1 MNVIATSLAGCLIV
15 EPKVFGDHRGF
26 FFEAFNTARPI
37 DPTAPIVAQQ
47 INVSRSARGVL
58 RGLHYQW
65 PQPQGKLV
73 WVLEGEVFDV
83 AVDLRKGSST
93 FGQWEG
99 CLLSQSN
106 HRQLWVPEGFA
117 HGFQVVSES
126 ATFCYVCTRPYQA
139 EFDRAIHYADPQI
152 AVEWPDAKNA
162 ILSDKDKSAPQLAA
176 LQDPITDE
184 NSRNSQL
191 R

>member
-1 MNVIATSLAGCLIV
+1 MKVISTSLAGCVIV

-26 FFEAFNTARPI
+26 FFEAFNSTRQPDPNTPI
-37 DPTAPIVAQQ
+37 SAHQ
-47 INVSRSARGVL
+47 INVSHSKRGVL

-83 AVDLRKGSST
+83 AVDLRRNSKT

-99 CLLSQSN
+99 GLLSGAN
-106 HRQLWVPEGFA
+106 RRQLWIPEGFA

-126 ATFCYVCTRPYQA
+126 ATFCYLCTRPYQA
-139 EFDRAIHYADPQI
+139 DFDRAIHYADTQI
-152 AVEWPDAKNA
+152 AVEWPDARNA
-162 ILSDKDKSAPQLAA
+162 ILSDKDKIAPQFADLPNMLAN
-176 LQDPITDE
+176 DE
-184 NSRNSQL
+184 NSGDR
-191 R
+191 

>member
-1 MNVIATSLAGCLIV
+1 MKIIDTSLAGCVIV
-15 EPKVFGDHRGF
+15 EPKVFGDSRGF
-26 FFEAFNTARPI
+26 FFEAFNSTRQP
-37 DPTAPIVAQQ
+37 DPTAPIVPHQ

-58 RGLHYQW
+58 RGLHFQW

-99 CLLSQSN
+99 CLLSADN
-106 HRQLWVPEGFA
+106 HRQLWIPEGFA

-126 ATFCYVCTRPYQA
+126 ATFCYLCTRPYQA
-139 EFDRAIHYADPQI
+139 DFDRAIHHADPQI
-152 AVEWPDAKNA
+152 AVKWPDAQNA
-162 ILSDKDKSAPQLAA
+162 ILSEKDKMAPQLAQ
-176 LQDPITDE
+176 LQDLLGNDE
-184 NSRNSQL
+184 NKADR
-191 R
+191 